1 VNQGGKE
8 VQTGY
13 TNRNTSGTGIV
24 HEMCF
29 RSEYYVMTRK
39 LMLIPIVHGKKEM
52 GSFKSF

>member
-29 RSEYYVMTRK
+29 RSEDYVMTRK